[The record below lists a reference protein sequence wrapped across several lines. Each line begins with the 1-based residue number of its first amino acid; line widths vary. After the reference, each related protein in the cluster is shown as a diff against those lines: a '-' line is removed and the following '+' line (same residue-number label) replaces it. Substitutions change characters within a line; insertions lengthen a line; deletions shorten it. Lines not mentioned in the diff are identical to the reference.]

1 VADGINR
8 REFLGVATA
17 AAAGAGLAG
26 CAGTA
31 APAAQDVQTGPADTA
46 LTPPRA
52 KGQQSMRNAPFRT
65 GGRARIAI
73 VGTGL
78 RGRSVLAEL
87 LTIEG
92 AEITAIA
99 DLRKANADLALQ
111 DIAAAGRPTPAVYA
125 GGERDFE
132 RLVQRDDIDLVYT
145 ATPWEWHVP
154 VCLAALAAGKHAATE
169 CPAGITLEDLWALVD
184 ASERNQRHCLQLE
197 NCNYGY
203 TEMLLNRLVHAGVL
217 GEVLH
222 CEAAYLHDLR
232 EILFET
238 RDEGLWRR
246 DWHTRM
252 DANLYPTHGLGP
264 VARYLDI
271 HRGDRFDYL
280 VSMSSPEAGLSA
292 WRDAKLAADDPRR
305 AERYLAGDVNTSLIK
320 TARGR
325 SILLQHDVSN
335 PRPYSRLNGV
345 QGTKGVF
352 QDYPPRIYVEGQPG
366 KEVFGPLDP
375 WQAQYEDPLWRT
387 LGERAVEQ
395 GGHGGMDFVMCWRL
409 VQCLREGLVPDF
421 DVYDAAAWSAP
432 LPLSRLSVAQGSAPV
447 KFPDFTRGD
456 WQAA

>member
-1 VADGINR
+1 MADGIKR

-26 CAGTA
+26 C
-31 APAAQDVQTGPADTA
+31 TGPAPSAGQTTQPDTGDTA

-52 KGQQSMRNAPFRT
+52 KGQKSVRSAPLRT
-65 GGRARIAI
+65 GGKARIAI

-78 RGRSVLAEL
+78 RGRAVLAEL

-111 DIAAAGRPTPAVYA
+111 DISSAGRPAPAVYA

-132 RLVQRDDIDLVYT
+132 TLVLRDDIDLVYT

-203 TEMLLNRLVHAGVL
+203 NEMLVNRLVHAGVL

-325 SILLQHDVSN
+325 SILLQHDVAN

-352 QDYPPRIYVEGQPG
+352 QDYPPRIYVEGQPD

-375 WQAQYEDPLWRT
+375 WQVQYEDPLWRS

-432 LPLSRLSVAQGSAPV
+432 LPLSRLSVAQGSAPT
-447 KFPDFTRGD
+447 KFPDFTRGA
-456 WQAA
+456 WQAV

>member
-1 VADGINR
+1 MR
-8 REFLGVATA
+8 
-17 AAAGAGLAG
+17 GL
-26 CAGTA
+26 TF
-31 APAAQDVQTGPADTA
+31 DT
-46 LTPPRA
+46 R
-52 KGQQSMRNAPFRT
+52 
-65 GGRARIAI
+65 GRARIAI

-78 RGRSVLAEL
+78 RGRAVLAEL

-99 DLRKANADLALQ
+99 DLRPANAALALD
-111 DIAAAGRPTPAVYA
+111 DIKAAKRPAPAVYT

-154 VCLAALAAGKHAATE
+154 VCLAALNAGKHAATE
-169 CPAGITLEDLWALVD
+169 CPAGATLEDLWALVD
-184 ASERNQRHCLQLE
+184 AAERNRRHCLQLE

-203 TEMLLNRLVHAGVL
+203 TEMLVNRLVHAGVL
-217 GEVLH
+217 GELLH

-232 EILFET
+232 EILFEP

-246 DWHTRM
+246 GWHTRM

-292 WRDAKLAADDPRR
+292 WRDTKLAANDPRR
-305 AERYLAGDVNTSLIK
+305 AERYLTGDVNTSLIK

-325 SILLQHDVSN
+325 SITLQHGVSS

-345 QGTKGVF
+345 QGSKGIF

-366 KEVFGPLDP
+366 EEAFEPLDP
-375 WQAQYEDPLWRT
+375 WQATHEDPLWRE
-387 LGERAVEQ
+387 LGERAREQ

-409 VQCLREGLVPDF
+409 VQCLREGLTPDF

-432 LPLSRLSVAQGSAPV
+432 LPLSRISVAGGSAPV
-447 KFPDFTRGD
+447 KFPDFTRGE
-456 WQAA
+456 WHGPSST

>member
-1 VADGINR
+1 MADGIKR

-99 DLRKANADLALQ
+99 DLRNANADLALQ

-132 RLVQRDDIDLVYT
+132 RLVERDDIDLVYT

-203 TEMLLNRLVHAGVL
+203 NEMLVNRLVHAGVL

-222 CEAAYLHDLR
+222 CEAAYLHDLQHR
-232 EILFET
+232 HAHPRHQSGARARRGEQL
-238 RDEGLWRR
+238 GLVVLPA
-246 DWHTRM
+246 HG
-252 DANLYPTHGLGP
+252 HGLG
-264 VARYLDI
+264 L
-271 HRGDRFDYL
+271 RGG
-280 VSMSSPEAGLSA
+280 V
-292 WRDAKLAADDPRR
+292 
-305 AERYLAGDVNTSLIK
+305 
-320 TARGR
+320 RG
-325 SILLQHDVSN
+325 
-335 PRPYSRLNGV
+335 G
-345 QGTKGVF
+345 
-352 QDYPPRIYVEGQPG
+352 
-366 KEVFGPLDP
+366 
-375 WQAQYEDPLWRT
+375 
-387 LGERAVEQ
+387 
-395 GGHGGMDFVMCWRL
+395 
-409 VQCLREGLVPDF
+409 
-421 DVYDAAAWSAP
+421 
-432 LPLSRLSVAQGSAPV
+432 SVGGSACGGCQRC
-447 KFPDFTRGD
+447 FASMAQRLRAAFRRESSASLGGGD
-456 WQAA
+456 GACLGHAFNALKYVLATAEA